1 MILKFVLTFFD
12 FYNSVHQLE

>member
-1 MILKFVLTFFD
+1 MVWF